1 MALVLCIPVGPL
13 LELSFLPTSSSSQGT
28 WKPFIQDSFLFFFW
42 FKCRMLSFF
51 LMVCW
56 REGGQN
62 CPLIC
67 WLSPLL
73 LGGWPLL
80 IMIYLLLT
88 TCPDTWL
95 ASVFWFWVFFF
106 FSFLRKG
113 FPPLRKL
120 LLFIPFPTRN
130 FLFSLWERGP
140 CRVQSMASE
149 ARLLSSGSCLCC
161 SSAMWASWHSLSLSF
176 L

>member
-1 MALVLCIPVGPL
+1 MHTSWSIARIIISAHILKFPRNLEAFYSGQLSILFLIQMQNAIFFSHGLLERGRTKLSPYLLTQSTSFGGVASFNNDLFTSHNLPRHLAGFCFLVLG
-13 LELSFLPTSSSSQGT
+13 
-28 WKPFIQDSFLFFFW
+28 
-42 FKCRMLSFF
+42 
-51 LMVCW
+51 
-56 REGGQN
+56 
-62 CPLIC
+62 
-67 WLSPLL
+67 
-73 LGGWPLL
+73 
-80 IMIYLLLT
+80 
-88 TCPDTWL
+88 
-95 ASVFWFWVFFF
+95 VFFF